1 MRTSE
6 LISRLK
12 FIILILTEP
21 FPYFIK
27 WLLRIL
33 KIKDPDSIYYGTR
46 QRKPVEDGIVQV
58 CVHEWGG
65 YAPIRCKNVE
75 TVEFECGLKYQAER
89 FKQYRKDGKV
99 KLTITMSDSEKH
111 QDIAWVK
118 SNCDS
123 LIEVSNIGM
132 DFNGYRTFWETIK
145 DKTNSYVILTN
156 SSVEKYQC
164 DFLEGYVKYM
174 NDNPDVGM
182 LGISYSTKM
191 YHTLLRFNFTPHIES
206 FFVLTTTDILSQ
218 VVQYNKG
225 QFPGANADYKRLLI
239 REGEHPLSLITA
251 KLGYRLAVVY
261 PDTGIPFKFTGRKE
275 WTLPFND
282 LRLSCK
288 FPNRIQPIA
297 DKSKIL

>member
-75 TVEFECGLKYQAER
+75 TVEFECGLKYQVER

-191 YHTLLRFNFTPHIES
+191 YHTLIRVNFTPHIQS
-206 FFVLTTTDILSQ
+206 FFILTTIDVLNQ
-218 VVQYNKG
+218 VVEYNHNK
-225 QFPGANADYKRLLI
+225 FPGADAAYKRLII
-239 REGEHPLSLITA
+239 REGEIPISHIAA
-251 KLGYRLAVVY
+251 KLGYRLAVVH
-261 PDTGIPFKFTGRKE
+261 PDSGETFKFVGRKE
-275 WTLPFND
+275 WILPFDD
-282 LRLSCK
+282 LRLNCCH
-288 FPNRIQPIA
+288 PNRIAVINNQ
-297 DKSKIL
+297 K